1 MPALTWWLWALVAAI
16 LAMASASFAFLA
28 LSAGTAFGTD
38 YHALTPRQRT
48 MARWL
53 ARGSLASALACGL
66 LGFFALWRAFAPL
79 L

>member
-1 MPALTWWLWALVAAI
+1 MTWWMWVLVATV
-16 LAMASASFAFLA
+16 LAMASAGFAFLA

-38 YHALTPRQRT
+38 YYTLTPRQRA

-53 ARGSLASALACGL
+53 ARGSLTSALACGL